1 MEYTPTIC
9 EPFPTVDTNAMTLP
23 HDHDAP
29 VLDTAISSTAH
40 EPFSLHY
47 DGPLYTEINIPL
59 PHVRMNATQDAAQ
72 TTSSALPSEVAAD
85 KTRPRSRTLS
95 SLSSWRNRRSSS
107 SSSTYT
113 PSLSSPKESE
123 EWPRIRKDVV
133 KSREVNAM
141 MDLRHQSKRGRSGTV
156 DALAVVPAVLVLSAE
171 LFTPGTGDAKEGRR
185 KDSGVGKW
193 EDGIR

>member
-1 MEYTPTIC
+1 M
-9 EPFPTVDTNAMTLP
+9 
-23 HDHDAP
+23 
-29 VLDTAISSTAH
+29 
-40 EPFSLHY
+40 
-47 DGPLYTEINIPL
+47 
-59 PHVRMNATQDAAQ
+59 
-72 TTSSALPSEVAAD
+72 
-85 KTRPRSRTLS
+85 
-95 SLSSWRNRRSSS
+95 
-107 SSSTYT
+107 
-113 PSLSSPKESE
+113 
-123 EWPRIRKDVV
+123 

>member
-9 EPFPTVDTNAMTLP
+9 EPFPTVDTSAITPL

-29 VLDTAISSTAH
+29 VLDSPDLSTTY

-47 DGPLYTEINIPL
+47 ESPLYTEINIPL
-59 PHVRMNATQDAAQ
+59 PNVSFNNTQNATQTA
-72 TTSSALPSEVAAD
+72 SSMPPSEVATD
-85 KTRPRSRTLS
+85 KTRPRSSTLS
-95 SLSSWRNRRSSS
+95 SLSSWRHRRSSS
-107 SSSTYT
+107 SSSTYA
-113 PSLSSPKESE
+113 PSLSSSKESE

-141 MDLRHQSKRGRSGTV
+141 MDLRRQSKRGRSGTI

-171 LFTPGTGDAKEGRR
+171 LFTPGTGNTKEGRR